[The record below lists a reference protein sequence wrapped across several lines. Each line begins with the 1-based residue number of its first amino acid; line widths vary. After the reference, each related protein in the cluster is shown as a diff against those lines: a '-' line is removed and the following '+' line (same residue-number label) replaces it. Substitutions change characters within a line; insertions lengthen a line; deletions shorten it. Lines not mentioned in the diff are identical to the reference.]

1 MTDFPSR
8 VTLYEDGVYRWAYDL
23 DMWRN
28 RYLLKLIMK
37 ILLLLLGVPT
47 LLVLAMLVNTLIRL
61 RGQGISGDHLMFFIR
76 DDLIVLAVVGGLLVG
91 MILLT
96 LLIYA
101 IAAAAMHGRLRFRF
115 QMDDSAVAL
124 VRDADKLNK
133 LNAFGTAVAA
143 VGMAIGKT
151 GDAMRIGST
160 LAVVNNVGTSKFE
173 SARRVKILPRHDLL
187 EMREWFGMNQIFVP
201 GEDYAFVRDF
211 ILERIP
217 QKARDR
223 SKAQPGRREP

>member
-23 DMWRN
+23 EMWRN

-61 RGQGISGDHLMFFIR
+61 RGQGISGDRFMFFIR

-96 LLIYA
+96 LLIYI
-101 IAAAAMHGRLRFRF
+101 IAAVVVHGKYHLCY
-115 QMDDSAVAL
+115 QMDESAVAL
-124 VRDADKLNK
+124 VRDPRKMDALNT
-133 LNAFGTAVAA
+133 FGTVVAV
-143 VGMAIGKT
+143 VGLAIGKP

-160 LAVVNNVGTSKFE
+160 LAVANNTGTSRFE
-173 SARRVKILPRHDLL
+173 STRRVKILPERDLL
-187 EMREWFGMNQIFVP
+187 DLREWFGMNQIYVP
-201 GEDYAFVRDF
+201 GEDYGFVKDF

-223 SKAQPGRREP
+223 SRM